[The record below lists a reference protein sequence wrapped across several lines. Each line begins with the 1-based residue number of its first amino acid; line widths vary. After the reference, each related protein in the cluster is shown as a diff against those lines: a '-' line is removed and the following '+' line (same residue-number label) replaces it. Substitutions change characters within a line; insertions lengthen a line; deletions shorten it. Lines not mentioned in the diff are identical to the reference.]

1 MSMSRGLFI
10 TFEGIDG
17 CGKSTQIKLLSDHLG
32 STGNEVVLLREPG
45 GTVVGEKIRN
55 VLLDK
60 KNDGMDP
67 VCELLLFEAARAQI
81 VRELIRP
88 ALDDGKI
95 VICDRFFDSTYAY
108 QGYARELGA
117 GMVKLLNLTATS
129 GLEPD
134 ITFLLDID
142 PEEAL
147 KRRGIRGDGD
157 DRMEALGIGFQQ
169 KVRQGYLELAGS
181 FDRVFKVEA
190 SGTPEEIFSVIRD
203 KTESVLRER
212 S

>member
-1 MSMSRGLFI
+1 MIMSKGLFI

-17 CGKSTQIKLLSDHLG
+17 CGKSTQINMLSDHLKSG
-32 STGNEVVLLREPG
+32 GRSVVLLREPG
-45 GTVVGEKIRN
+45 GTVVGEKIRS

-88 ALDDGKI
+88 AIDDGSI

-108 QGYARELGA
+108 QGYARGLGA
-117 GMVKLLNLTATS
+117 DMVRDLNLTATS

-157 DRMEALGIGFQQ
+157 DRMEALGIAFQR
-169 KVRQGYLELAGS
+169 KVRQGYLDLAGR
-181 FDRVFKVEA
+181 FGRVYKVDA
-190 SGTPEEIFSVIRD
+190 SGTPEQIFDQVRN
-203 KTESVLRER
+203 KTESILEQRG
-212 S
+212 

>member
-1 MSMSRGLFI
+1 MSRGLFI

-32 STGNEVVLLREPG
+32 STGHEVVLLREPG
-45 GTVVGEKIRN
+45 GTVVGEKIRS

-81 VRELIRP
+81 VRELIMP

-117 GMVKLLNLTATS
+117 EMVKALNLTATS

-142 PEEAL
+142 PDEAL

-157 DRMEALGIGFQQ
+157 DRMEALGTGFQQ
-169 KVRQGYLELAGS
+169 KVRQGYLELAAS
-181 FDRVFKVEA
+181 FDRVFKVNA
-190 SGTPEEIFSVIRD
+190 SGTREEIFSAIRD